1 MPSFIHLG
9 NELISHNQIKEL
21 VIDENPTMVSFSKAV
36 NESFQNGYAKSY
48 CRELSTLCAKDLLES
63 GTESRDTFTDALKLT
78 RNAMKT
84 KSKSHMFLRSGESIT
99 ESENSSTHYAFGNCC
114 CDLMTLS
121 AISHS
126 PLVIFECKSNK
137 NTSERAQGMVQVV
150 SHGLSLRHR
159 RQVKHEIKL
168 VLVTPLNWYS
178 TSLPPY
184 KDELENCLDIT
195 FEQFDVFVRDKN
207 GKNLLH
213 RKGYLNFLNNLRQH
227 FVLVKSVK

>member
-1 MPSFIHLG
+1 MSYTWMVLPLARNQLPDWKGSDWKWNWNTDEEDDIKYNYPLYKFEYERIGEYRGIGGIYMHNEHTFELTYPDAGGVLCGGIFVKPPQQNSIRVDYPGAQYSNYVELYESVCGSYMPSFSHLG

-21 VIDENPTMVSFSKAV
+21 VIDENPSMVSFSKAV

-48 CRELSTLCAKDLLES
+48 W
-63 GTESRDTFTDALKLT
+63 
-78 RNAMKT
+78 
-84 KSKSHMFLRSGESIT
+84 FLRSGESIT

-150 SHGLSLRHR
+150 SHG
-159 RQVKHEIKL
+159 
-168 VLVTPLNWYS
+168 
-178 TSLPPY
+178 
-184 KDELENCLDIT
+184 
-195 FEQFDVFVRDKN
+195 
-207 GKNLLH
+207 
-213 RKGYLNFLNNLRQH
+213 
-227 FVLVKSVK
+227 